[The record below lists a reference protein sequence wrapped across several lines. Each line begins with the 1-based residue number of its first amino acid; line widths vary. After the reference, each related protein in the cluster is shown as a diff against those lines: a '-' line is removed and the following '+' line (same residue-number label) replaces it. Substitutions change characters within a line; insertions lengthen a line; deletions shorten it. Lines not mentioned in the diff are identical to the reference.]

1 MLQGCHGGSP
11 VCLSRKYFGIQGDD
25 VLKKK
30 MGLRTNLIVGALVVT
45 GFIASTVISYQ
56 TSYKI
61 AVENTE
67 EISQRTSDLVYNKIS
82 NYFATPIRV
91 SQTMAKD
98 ELLCRLLAEREE
110 ANGSEVEQV
119 ISSYLKTY
127 QEEYEYD
134 TAFLIT
140 ASDGTYYTAQGLD
153 RVLTEDNEENDW
165 YYSFLESDN
174 EYALDIDN
182 DEIAGADNAQTFFVD
197 YKVKNAQNEVL
208 GVVGV
213 GIKLEDVQEMIR
225 DINVESYGTE
235 AYLVDEDGK
244 VMISRSFKAEESAK
258 EDNGNVTA
266 KEPAK
271 EDNEEAVAEKAIKQ
285 DNEEVTE
292 DTQENFFDGEDKEKM
307 RKPIL
312 GLKGTDDVTQL
323 WNENADPQKEEF
335 VVARYIPELSWYLII
350 QRNNQEQI
358 TKIYSQI
365 YKNLAITGVLLVLLL
380 VVINHVVK
388 KYEKKVTELTRE
400 LAEKD
405 EMTDCYT
412 KVATGRHIDR
422 ELKEHPKKKYAFFI
436 FDIDNF
442 KHANDEHGHAFG
454 DYVITEFA
462 KTVKKSFDE
471 ESVVG
476 RIGGDEFVV
485 LMPVHDRKG
494 AEKKAKEVSSLL
506 NRECVMQEQ
515 HWEMSASI
523 GIVLA
528 PADGRTYEELYRN
541 ADLALY
547 ETKRNGKNGY
557 AVFAQDMKKD

>member
-11 VCLSRKYFGIQGDD
+11 VCLSRKYFGIRGDD

-67 EISQRTSDLVYNKIS
+67 EISQRTSDMVYNKIS

-98 ELLCRLLAEREE
+98 ELLCRLLTEREE
-110 ANGSEVEQV
+110 ANGAEVEQV

-182 DEIAGADNAQTFFVD
+182 DEIAGAENAQTFFVD

-244 VMISRSFKAEESAK
+244 VMISRSFEAEESAK

-388 KYEKKVTELTRE
+388 K
-400 LAEKD
+400 
-405 EMTDCYT
+405 
-412 KVATGRHIDR
+412 
-422 ELKEHPKKKYAFFI
+422 
-436 FDIDNF
+436 
-442 KHANDEHGHAFG
+442 
-454 DYVITEFA
+454 
-462 KTVKKSFDE
+462 
-471 ESVVG
+471 
-476 RIGGDEFVV
+476 
-485 LMPVHDRKG
+485 
-494 AEKKAKEVSSLL
+494 
-506 NRECVMQEQ
+506 
-515 HWEMSASI
+515 
-523 GIVLA
+523 
-528 PADGRTYEELYRN
+528 
-541 ADLALY
+541 
-547 ETKRNGKNGY
+547 
-557 AVFAQDMKKD
+557 

>member
-1 MLQGCHGGSP
+1 MA
-11 VCLSRKYFGIQGDD
+11 
-25 VLKKK
+25 
-30 MGLRTNLIVGALVVT
+30 LRTNLIVGALVVA
-45 GFIASTVISYQ
+45 GFITSSVISYQ

-67 EISQRTSDLVYNKIS
+67 EISQRTSDLVYNRIS
-82 NYFATPIRV
+82 NYFATPIQV
-91 SQTMAKD
+91 SKTMAKD
-98 ELLCRLLAEREE
+98 ELLSRLLSEKDE
-110 ANGSEVEQV
+110 ADGTELEQL

-127 QEEYEYD
+127 QEEYDYD
-134 TAFLIT
+134 TTFLVT
-140 ASDGTYYTAQGLD
+140 VSDGTYYTADGAN
-153 RVLTEDNEENDW
+153 RVLTEENKENNW
-165 YYSFLESDN
+165 YYSFLESEN
-174 EYALDIDN
+174 AYELDIDN
-182 DEIAGADNAQTFFVD
+182 DESADAENEQTFFVD
-197 YKVKNAQNEVL
+197 YKVMNEQNEVL

-244 VMISRSFKAEESAK
+244 VMISRNFGEE
-258 EDNGNVTA
+258 
-266 KEPAK
+266 EPAGEPIK
-271 EDNEEAVAEKAIKQ
+271 QGEEEAPA
-285 DNEEVTE
+285 
-292 DTQENFFDGEDKEKM
+292 DTQENFFDGEDKEQM

-323 WNENADPQKEEF
+323 WNENADPQKEEY

-350 QRNNQEQI
+350 QKNNQGQI
-358 TKIYSQI
+358 GKIYGQI

-471 ESVVG
+471 EAIVG

-494 AEKKAKEVSSLL
+494 AEKKAREVSALL

-528 PADGRTYEELYRN
+528 PADGKTYEELYRN

-557 AVFAQDMKKD
+557 AVFSQDMKKD

>member
-1 MLQGCHGGSP
+1 M
-11 VCLSRKYFGIQGDD
+11 
-25 VLKKK
+25 KKK
-30 MGLRTNLIVGALVVT
+30 IGLRTNLIVGALVVT
-45 GFIASTVISYQ
+45 GFVASSVISYQ

-67 EISQRTSDLVYNKIS
+67 EISQRTSDLVYNKIT
-82 NYFATPIRV
+82 NYFAIPIQV
-91 SQTMAKD
+91 SQNMAKD
-98 ELLCRLLAEREE
+98 ELLCRLLAEWDESE
-110 ANGSEVEQV
+110 AEQT

-140 ASDGTYYTAQGLD
+140 VSDGIYYTTEGEN
-153 RVLTEDNEENDW
+153 RVLTEDNGENDW
-165 YYSFLESDN
+165 YYSFLESDD
-174 EYALDIDN
+174 EYALAIDN
-182 DEIAGADNAQTFFVD
+182 DETEGADNAQTFFVD
-197 YKVKNAQNEVL
+197 YKVRNAQDEVL

-213 GIKLEDVQEMIR
+213 GIKLENVQEMIR
-225 DINVESYGTE
+225 SINVESYGTE

-244 VMISRSFKAEESAK
+244 VMISRSFEAEELAK
-258 EDNGNVTA
+258 EDTGNDTA
-266 KEPAK
+266 EEPEKEEIEKA
-271 EDNEEAVAEKAIKQ
+271 EVEKAIKQ
-285 DNEEVTE
+285 DDEEIPE

-350 QRNNQEQI
+350 QRNNQGQMD
-358 TKIYSQI
+358 KIYNQI
-365 YKNLAITGVLLVLLL
+365 YKNLGITGILIVLIIG
-380 VVINHVVK
+380 VINHVVK
-388 KYEKKVTELTRE
+388 RYEKKVTELTRE

-412 KVATGRHIDR
+412 KAATGRHIDR
-422 ELKEHPKKKYAFFI
+422 VLKEHPKKKYAFFI

-462 KTVKKSFDE
+462 KTVKKSFDDE
-471 ESVVG
+471 AVVG

-557 AVFAQDMKKD
+557 AVFTQDMKKD